1 MIYFIWY
8 AGWVSIIDS
17 IVFVYLTLALKLNT
31 KRYNTYTAGA
41 RKHGTLR
48 NKVKQKQFFYSF
60 IIFFFYNYTYN
71 VERAYI

>member
-31 KRYNTYTAGA
+31 KRYNTYNRVT
-41 RKHGTLR
+41 
-48 NKVKQKQFFYSF
+48 VKS
-60 IIFFFYNYTYN
+60 
-71 VERAYI
+71 ERRREVVGRMEEGKRMK